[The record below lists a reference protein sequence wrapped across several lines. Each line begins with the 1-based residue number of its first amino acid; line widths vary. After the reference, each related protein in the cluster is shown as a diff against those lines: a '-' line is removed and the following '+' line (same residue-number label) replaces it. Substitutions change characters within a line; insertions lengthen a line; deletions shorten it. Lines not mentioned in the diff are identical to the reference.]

1 MKQLNPK
8 HLRLAISDLLE
19 LIGDENGIVYVDGEP
34 KLKIRRYDVTQAKT
48 EVSKATDSGNYVVTQ
63 ARYVPPKAGDT
74 VYIKGRPVVVPELDA
89 EGRVLPE
96 YGF

>member
-8 HLRLAISDLLE
+8 HLRLSMDDLLE

-48 EVSKATDSGNYVVTQ
+48 VVAKATDSGNYVVSQ
-63 ARYVPPKAGDT
+63 AKYEPPKVGDT
-74 VYIKGRPVVVPELDA
+74 VYVRGKAVVIPELDA
-89 EGRVLPE
+89 EGRIVPD